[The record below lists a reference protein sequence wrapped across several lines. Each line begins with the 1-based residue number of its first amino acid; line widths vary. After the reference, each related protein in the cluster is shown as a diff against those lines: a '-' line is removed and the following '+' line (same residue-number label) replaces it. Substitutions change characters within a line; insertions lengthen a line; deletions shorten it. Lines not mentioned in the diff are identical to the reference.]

1 MASES
6 VSAESPAAAPEA
18 AGLPRARVRI
28 RARPLVI
35 GLIVLTVLAVAARFG
50 YNYWLDSI
58 TYVSTDDALVDATM
72 TTVTTTGSGIL
83 DIWPVQPGERVHAG
97 QVIGRVKPAPG
108 AAAGVAFEITAPIDG
123 TLLRVDGKEG
133 QIISPGQPLAY
144 IADLDHMRVTAFVDE
159 TAIQAVAVGKPVDI
173 TVDATGSTVYH
184 GTVAEILPA
193 TASQFAILPS
203 TDRGTGNF
211 TKVGQRVEVH
221 IALDGARDQ
230 RLLPGENAYVRIH
243 R

>member
-1 MASES
+1 
-6 VSAESPAAAPEA
+6 
-18 AGLPRARVRI
+18 
-28 RARPLVI
+28 
-35 GLIVLTVLAVAARFG
+35 
-50 YNYWLDSI
+50 
-58 TYVSTDDALVDATM
+58 
-72 TTVTTTGSGIL
+72 
-83 DIWPVQPGERVHAG
+83 VHAG

-159 TAIQAVAVGKPVDI
+159 TAIQAVGVGKPVDI